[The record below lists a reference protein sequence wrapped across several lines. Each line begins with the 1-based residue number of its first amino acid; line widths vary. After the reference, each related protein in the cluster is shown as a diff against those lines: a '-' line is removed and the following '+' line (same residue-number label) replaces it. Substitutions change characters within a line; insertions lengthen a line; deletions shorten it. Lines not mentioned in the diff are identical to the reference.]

1 MGNCGSICE
10 NTLSKFKG
18 DIIINRLLVEDN
30 NNIIDEK
37 SYEIQKVI
45 YLQKKNKTIFKI
57 KAYKL

>member
-45 YLQKKNKTIFKI
+45 YLQKKI
-57 KAYKL
+57 KQFLK